1 MAKKYKKALVMLT
14 GMIIL
19 LFTGK
24 VNAGYVSKSTGT
36 NGYSLVGLNV
46 LNVTFHASG
55 YSYANS
61 GSVSNMYFTDWSQ
74 WSKTISNR
82 LPWKLHVPCGRGANG
97 SILIGVR
104 VNSPWG
110 AVNLW
115 GGQHYYS
122 LDFQN
127 FLWLDRMNGSLLDK
141 QQ

>member
-36 NGYSLVGLNV
+36 NGYSLVGLDV

-61 GSVSNMYFTDWSQ
+61 GSVSNMYFTDWS
-74 WSKTISNR
+74 
-82 LPWKLHVPCGRGANG
+82 
-97 SILIGVR
+97 
-104 VNSPWG
+104 
-110 AVNLW
+110 
-115 GGQHYYS
+115 
-122 LDFQN
+122 
-127 FLWLDRMNGSLLDK
+127 
-141 QQ
+141 